1 MKKHSVEQAF
11 SEAAPDYD
19 TWVKQA
25 LPAYEALFSVAVEI
39 IPFAHDRPLE
49 IADLGAGSGLFTRHV
64 QSAYPNAAFTLVDA
78 SREMLDLARKRFQQR
93 TDSFSFIEQRLED
106 FSEPERF
113 DVVISSLAIHHLED
127 ADKRSLFKRI
137 FNALRPG
144 GAFIHVD
151 QIRGQPPFDRLY
163 WETWLAKV
171 RTAGASEANIQ
182 TSIKRRKEFDH
193 DARLSSQLTWLR
205 AAGFVADCIYKHYFV
220 AVFLALKQT
229 A

>member
-1 MKKHSVEQAF
+1 MKKRSVEQAF
-11 SEAAPDYD
+11 SEAAPEYD

-25 LPAYEALFSVAVEI
+25 LPTYDELFSVAVEI

-78 SREMLDLARKRFQQR
+78 SREMLELARKRFQQR

-151 QIRGQPPFDRLY
+151 QIRVPVLIAQGGKDS
-163 WETWLAKV
+163 V
-171 RTAGASEANIQ
+171 IN
-182 TSIKRRKEFDH
+182 
-193 DARLSSQLTWLR
+193 R
-205 AAGFVADCIYKHYFV
+205 AESDQIVE
-220 AVFLALKQT
+220 ALKKRGVPVEYILKEDEGHGYFQNKKSRLELWE
-229 A
+229 AIDKFLKKYISK